1 MGILRLFLALS
12 VLDWHYR
19 FSDSAVF
26 PYSFSA
32 VLCFFVIS
40 GFYMSLVINEKYG
53 SSPKGIGRFY
63 CNRALR
69 LYPVNIAVWV
79 CFLGLYALGAV
90 ERPPGFL
97 VAADVSLASR
107 AAVIL
112 DQLLIF
118 PRMLWENL
126 LLFPDAQYN
135 HLYFGQLYTIG
146 LELIFYAFA
155 PFIVTRRL
163 SILLMLTG
171 AAAILHF
178 GFYFFNLPA
187 RPWQYEFFPGVLV
200 FFLMGCL
207 AYRLLPVV
215 RGLRLPPALGFLAL
229 PVFVAFCAVIPK
241 GEDVFTN
248 SPEAFALYL
257 LTMIALPFLFEA
269 SKNANWDRL
278 IGDLSYPVYAVQ
290 LLVGRAMVGRPGN
303 GTIAENLL
311 VLVVVLLA
319 SVALVYLVERPVER
333 LRSQIARRGLGGLLR
348 VPIAQSVG

>member
-53 SSPKGIGRFY
+53 TSPKGIGRFY

-69 LYPVNIAVWV
+69 LYPVNIAIWACLLVM
-79 CFLGLYALGAV
+79 YALGVA
-90 ERPPGFL
+90 RAPGFI
-97 VAADVSLASR
+97 AAPDLPLASR
-107 AAVIL
+107 LGSAL

-118 PRMLWENL
+118 PRMLWGNL

-135 HLYFGQLYTIG
+135 HLFFGQLYTVG

-163 SILLMLTG
+163 SVLLTLTG
-171 AAAILHF
+171 AAAVLHF

-200 FFLMGCL
+200 FFLMGSL

-215 RGLRLPPALGFLAL
+215 RAWRLPPAFGFFAL
-229 PVFVAFCAVIPK
+229 PILVIYCVSIPK

-248 SPEAFALYL
+248 RPDAFGLYL
-257 LTMIALPFLFEA
+257 LTMLALPFLFEA
-269 SKNANWDRL
+269 SKNARWDRL

-303 GTIAENLL
+303 GSISENLL

-319 SVALVYLVERPVER
+319 SVALLYLVDRPVER
-333 LRSQIARRGLGGLLR
+333 LRSQIARRGVGGLSRL
-348 VPIAQSVG
+348 PLAQSVG

>member
-53 SSPKGIGRFY
+53 TSPKGIGRFY

-69 LYPVNIAVWV
+69 LYPVNIAVWASLLV
-79 CFLGLYALGAV
+79 LCALGLT
-90 ERPPGFL
+90 EPPPFMTASDL
-97 VAADVSLASR
+97 SLLTR
-107 AAVIL
+107 AASFL
-112 DQLLIF
+112 RQLLIF
-118 PRMLWENL
+118 PTALWQNV

-135 HLYFGQLYTIG
+135 HLFFGQLYTVG
-146 LELIFYAFA
+146 LELIFYVFA
-155 PFIVTRRL
+155 PFIVARRL
-163 SILLMLTG
+163 IVLLALTI
-171 AAAILHF
+171 AAAIFHGGLHF
-178 GFYFFNLPA
+178 VDLPA

-207 AYRLLPVV
+207 SYRLLPFV
-215 RGLRLPPALGFLAL
+215 RAWRLPPALGFLAL
-229 PVFVAFCAVIPK
+229 PILIIYCAAIPK
-241 GEDVFTN
+241 GEDAFTN
-248 SPEAFALYL
+248 SPDALGLYL
-257 LTMIALPFLFEA
+257 LTMLALPFLFEA
-269 SKNANWDRL
+269 SKNARWDRL

-303 GTIAENLL
+303 GSIAENML

-333 LRSQIARRGLGGLLR
+333 LRGQIARRGVGGLSRAPL
-348 VPIAQSVG
+348 AQSVG

>member
-53 SSPKGIGRFY
+53 TSPKGIGRFY

-69 LYPVNIAVWV
+69 LYPVNIAVWA
-79 CFLGLYALGAV
+79 CFLVMYALGVAA
-90 ERPPGFL
+90 RPPGFL
-97 VAADVSLASR
+97 AAPDLSLASR
-107 AAVIL
+107 VGSIL

-155 PFIVTRRL
+155 PFIVARRL
-163 SILLMLTG
+163 PILLTLTG

-178 GFYFFNLPA
+178 GFFFFNLPA

-207 AYRLLPVV
+207 AYRLLPVI
-215 RGLRLPPALGFLAL
+215 RRSRLPPALSFLAL
-229 PVFVAFCAVIPK
+229 PILIIYCASIPK
-241 GEDVFTN
+241 GEDAFTN
-248 SPEAFALYL
+248 SPEAFGLYL
-257 LTMIALPFLFEA
+257 LTMLALPFLFEA
-269 SKNANWDRL
+269 AKNASWDRL
-278 IGDLSYPVYAVQ
+278 IGDLSYPVYAIQ
-290 LLVGRAMVGRPGN
+290 LLIGRAMVGRPGN
-303 GTIAENLL
+303 GSIAENLL

-319 SVALVYLVERPVER
+319 SVALVYLVERPTER
-333 LRSQIARRGLGGLLR
+333 LRSQIARRGVGGLSRL
-348 VPIAQSVG
+348 PLAQSVS